1 MVVYIDSSHY
11 LYKFRFLSGGGMKKA
26 GYAIYLWMLVGGVL
40 AITAAV
46 PTGQADAADN
56 SADCQDTVLQ
66 IPDGTYS
73 VMHYDFKE
81 KEVFNIFAS
90 PGIVTDIRL
99 QEGEKVMGAPF
110 IQDKDNWSFIVK
122 NCVKPDMEHQHIL
135 LTAKYS
141 GITSMME
148 IVTDKRTYQLHLHSY
163 DGAYVQTVKWNYT
176 TPSEKNDSV
185 AERTVN

>member
-1 MVVYIDSSHY
+1 
-11 LYKFRFLSGGGMKKA
+11 MKKA
-26 GYAIYLWMLVGGVL
+26 GYATCLWVLVGGAL
-40 AITAAV
+40 TFATAV
-46 PTGQADAADN
+46 PAGHVDAAEN
-56 SADCQDTVLQ
+56 SEDCQDTVLQ

-99 QEGEKVMGAPF
+99 QEGEKVMGAPY
-110 IQDKDNWSFIVK
+110 IRDTDNWSFIMK
-122 NCVKPDMEHQHIL
+122 NCAKPDMEHQHIL

-176 TPSEKNDSV
+176 TPSKKNDSV
-185 AERTVN
+185 AERIVN

>member
-1 MVVYIDSSHY
+1 
-11 LYKFRFLSGGGMKKA
+11 MKKA
-26 GYAIYLWMLVGGVL
+26 AYLTIAVMVLGVGSGAATGVMH
-40 AITAAV
+40 AAEN
-46 PTGQADAADN
+46 G
-56 SADCQDTVLQ
+56 ADCHDTILQ

-73 VMHYDFKE
+73 IMHYDFKE
-81 KEVFNIFAS
+81 KEVFNIIAS

-99 QEGEKVMGAPF
+99 QEGEKVIGAPY
-110 IQDKDNWSFIVK
+110 IQDTGNWSYILK
-122 NCVKPDMEHQHIL
+122 NCTKPDKVHQHLL

-163 DGAYVQTVKWNYT
+163 DGAYVQTVKWNYQT
-176 TPSEKNDSV
+176 SSEKNKSV